1 MKDKNLLSREN
12 SNVVR
17 GLAILAIM
25 FHNFL
30 HLDSVGFSK
39 ENEMSFSEIVSN
51 SFFSKILS
59 WDSYIIPE
67 FVSFLGWTGVTV
79 FVFFTGYGLMTKYPV
94 VSNKIQFIKRNYIKL
109 FWLLLPGLLFFFV
122 VDLLQGNSGHFF
134 RRLSYLTM
142 LQNLDYPHLKVDP
155 GVYWYFSLTFQLYLF
170 YAIFNK
176 WMKPAFLLICSAL
189 SLIVLYLLGAIHWGY
204 GFSIFRHCFTG
215 WFPVF
220 AIGIYYAQKKISIN
234 FTQQPILL
242 NIFLAIS
249 ILAIMVLLNADFILW
264 LFLPIVSLFWF
275 FIIAIIIFCMGR
287 KVSQPF
293 EWIGKYS
300 ASIFVC
306 HPIVRSILLRLHS
319 HIGHMGI
326 IIIAFFVLTLIV
338 AFYYDKLYR
347 FMIKRFAI

>member
-1 MKDKNLLSREN
+1 MKDKSLLSREN

-30 HLDSVGFSK
+30 HLGRVGFSK

-59 WDSYIIPE
+59 GDSYIIPE
-67 FVSFLGWTGVTV
+67 FVSFLGWTCVTV
-79 FVFFTGYGLMTKYPV
+79 FVFLTGYGLMTKYPV

-142 LQNLDYPHLKVDP
+142 LQNLDYPHLRVDP

-176 WMKPAFLLICSAL
+176 WMKPTFLLICSVL
-189 SLIVLYLLGAIHWGY
+189 SLIILWVLGAIHWEN
-204 GFSIFRHCFTG
+204 GFNIFRHCFTG

-249 ILAIMVLLNADFILW
+249 ILAIMVLLNANFIPW
-264 LFLPIVSLFWF
+264 LFLPIVSIFWF
-275 FIIAIIIFCMGR
+275 FIIAIIIFRMGR

>member
-1 MKDKNLLSREN
+1 
-12 SNVVR
+12 
-17 GLAILAIM
+17 
-25 FHNFL
+25 
-30 HLDSVGFSK
+30 
-39 ENEMSFSEIVSN
+39 MSFSEIVSN

-67 FVSFLGWTGVTV
+67 VVSFLGWTGVTV

-242 NIFLAIS
+242 NIFQPNYS
-249 ILAIMVLLNADFILW
+249 
-264 LFLPIVSLFWF
+264 
-275 FIIAIIIFCMGR
+275 IIAEEYHIMTAAAIWILDRISEAGNLGPELF
-287 KVSQPF
+287 KLLPHDESLLDDLFTVTLTDSQYD
-293 EWIGKYS
+293 ESLI
-300 ASIFVC
+300 ASVEF
-306 HPIVRSILLRLHS
+306 
-319 HIGHMGI
+319 
-326 IIIAFFVLTLIV
+326 A
-338 AFYYDKLYR
+338 LYAT
-347 FMIKRFAI
+347 ICS